1 MTQASKAETVRL
13 ILDYTHRIMMHHA
26 MWYSEVQHQFGRDKA
41 MEIMKE
47 VCDTS
52 YHIHLK
58 RLAKIMQFEVE
69 DNLPAPLLQ
78 LPDED
83 LEALKEGVAVS
94 WLANDGVWFQ
104 AVEKKY
110 GMFDAKRCN
119 DSCWGQFSPLEAW
132 SVKRMLNLPE
142 KPGLEGLKQAL
153 QFRLYAAVNKQDITE
168 ETENSFV
175 FRMVECRVQAA
186 RRRKGMEDYPCKSA
200 GVIEYRSFAE
210 TIDPRITTECIACP
224 PDTLE
229 RNWYCGWRFSLLSL

>member
-1 MTQASKAETVRL
+1 MSEKKETVIL
-13 ILDYTHRIMMHHA
+13 ILDYLHRTMMHHA
-26 MWYSEVQHQFGRDKA
+26 MWFAEVSHQFGRDKA
-41 MEIMKE
+41 MGIMQE

-58 RLAKIMQFEVE
+58 RLAKIMHFDV
-69 DNLPAPLLQ
+69 DDSLPAPLVQ
-78 LPDED
+78 MADEE

-132 SVKRMLNLPE
+132 SVKRLLKLPE

-153 QFRLYAAVNKQDITE
+153 QYRLYAAVNKQDISE
-168 ETENSFV
+168 ETPDSFL
-175 FRMVECRVQAA
+175 FRMMECRVQAA

-210 TIDPRITTECIACP
+210 TIDSRITTECIACP
-224 PDTLE
+224 PDTME
-229 RNWYCGWRFSLLSL
+229 REWYCGWRFTLTE